1 MPTDGAAGSTPAGDA
16 TSAGDATPAAE
27 REKNASVTFYI
38 PPELRNRA
46 RAAYRATSHL
56 HGDSSWSDMIRKALL
71 AELERRERMHNDG
84 RSYVPDDT
92 PLSAGRPISWS

>member
-1 MPTDGAAGSTPAGDA
+1 MTETTASGDA
-16 TSAGDATPAAE
+16 KPTAE
-27 REKNASVTFYI
+27 REKNASVTFYL

-46 RAAYRATSHL
+46 RAAYRSTSHF

-71 AELERRERMHNDG
+71 AEIERREQMHNDG

-92 PLSAGRPISWS
+92 PLSAGRPLWS